1 MGIED
6 ELRLLS
12 EAERIVGTDKILQA
26 AETSARLLS
35 LLSENCDRNNV
46 TIQPKSKSHEGEAAM
61 QEEREAPSRI
71 DSEKKGNRHSPVEDT
86 DSRKEEQ
93 PKRPR
98 EDSSTTAA
106 AKRSRGKTKSDEE
119 NFVIQPI
126 DFNTIKKDTVVTVVS
141 SSKTSP
147 AIVVKPDIPNMKVKV
162 QLTGEKKT
170 HWIDFGEVFSVT
182 SGADDR
188 FQSRCA
194 FLTREDVCPVRPSSK
209 HDVSRASLS
218 FTAPRGTVRPPDRRA
233 MSGIGKLNHDTF
245 VDFIKRARLLENPNE
260 ETLAQLLPRNSRIR
274 GDDTRHLYRNFADC
288 SMIEGNYSIMFSRRE
303 IDIVNYYLSLGKI
316 PREMATLIPYRAEK
330 DVREIAKIIKD
341 MGLCNSGEYVKMLHE
356 TVGVLDNLEKSA
368 AVTARTKPSKQA
380 QEKAG
385 PKTIA
390 RRIGP

>member
-1 MGIED
+1 
-6 ELRLLS
+6 
-12 EAERIVGTDKILQA
+12 
-26 AETSARLLS
+26 
-35 LLSENCDRNNV
+35 
-46 TIQPKSKSHEGEAAM
+46 
-61 QEEREAPSRI
+61 
-71 DSEKKGNRHSPVEDT
+71 
-86 DSRKEEQ
+86 
-93 PKRPR
+93 
-98 EDSSTTAA
+98 
-106 AKRSRGKTKSDEE
+106 
-119 NFVIQPI
+119 
-126 DFNTIKKDTVVTVVS
+126 
-141 SSKTSP
+141 
-147 AIVVKPDIPNMKVKV
+147 
-162 QLTGEKKT
+162 
-170 HWIDFGEVFSVT
+170 
-182 SGADDR
+182 
-188 FQSRCA
+188 
-194 FLTREDVCPVRPSSK
+194 
-209 HDVSRASLS
+209 
-218 FTAPRGTVRPPDRRA
+218 

-288 SMIEGNYSIMFSRRE
+288 SVIEGNYSIMFSRRE